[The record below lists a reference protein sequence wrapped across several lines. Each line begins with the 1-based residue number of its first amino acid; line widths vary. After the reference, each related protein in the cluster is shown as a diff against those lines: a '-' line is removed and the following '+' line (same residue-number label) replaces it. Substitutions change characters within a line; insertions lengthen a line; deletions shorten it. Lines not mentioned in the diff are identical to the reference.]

1 MLTTYMQKHPNQN
14 FKINTKYDTFS
25 DKVKNLELINLI
37 KDIFIKQD
45 INLKITHEPRKL
57 FV

>member
-1 MLTTYMQKHPNQN
+1 MQKHPNQN